1 MGNPQNPLQPGD
13 RAPDFELP
21 AVNREGSAS
30 LAGLRGRPF
39 LIGFFRGLHCP
50 FCRRQVMQLG
60 DMAPALRALG
70 VETVAVIN
78 TPLARARLYFR
89 FRPLPILLLAD
100 PACGTHRAF
109 GVPRVGFLPEDS
121 GEPPEW
127 PGRTTMARFE
137 AARINPD
144 GLLPEPMQPMAANP
158 VLNALDGFELEED
171 DNAIFAA
178 HGTQLVGH
186 YLVDAAGLVAWAHI
200 EAREGPD
207 RLCYFPEAGE
217 IIAAARALPR

>member
-1 MGNPQNPLQPGD
+1 
-13 RAPDFELP
+13 
-21 AVNREGSAS
+21 
-30 LAGLRGRPF
+30 
-39 LIGFFRGLHCP
+39 
-50 FCRRQVMQLG
+50 
-60 DMAPALRALG
+60 
-70 VETVAVIN
+70 
-78 TPLARARLYFR
+78 
-89 FRPLPILLLAD
+89 
-100 PACGTHRAF
+100 
-109 GVPRVGFLPEDS
+109 
-121 GEPPEW
+121 
-127 PGRTTMARFE
+127 MARFE

-186 YLVDAAGLVAWAHI
+186 YLVDAAGLIAWTHI

>member
-1 MGNPQNPLQPGD
+1 VGDPQTPLQPGD
-13 RAPDFELP
+13 RAPAFELP
-21 AVNREGSAS
+21 AVNGEGTVS

-60 DMAPALRALG
+60 DMQPALQAAG

-89 FRPLPILLLAD
+89 FRPLPIVLLAD
-100 PACGTHRAF
+100 PECRTHRAF
-109 GVPRVGFLPEDS
+109 GVPRVGFLPEGSD
-121 GEPPEW
+121 ETPEW

-144 GLLPEPMQPMAANP
+144 GLLPEPTQPMAANP
-158 VLNALDGFELEED
+158 VLNARDGFELDED
-171 DNAIFAA
+171 DKAIFAA

-186 YLVDAAGLVAWAHI
+186 YLIDAAGAIAWTHI

-207 RLCYFPEAGE
+207 RLCYFPEPEE
-217 IIAAARALPR
+217 IIAVARSLPR